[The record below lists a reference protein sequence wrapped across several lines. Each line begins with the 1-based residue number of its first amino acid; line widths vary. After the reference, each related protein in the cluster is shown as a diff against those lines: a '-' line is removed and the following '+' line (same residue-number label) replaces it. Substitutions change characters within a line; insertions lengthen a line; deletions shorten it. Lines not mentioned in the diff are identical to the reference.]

1 MNINREKKQCQ
12 TIKASTIL
20 PPLSLISIPITM
32 LPYLFVKLLVYAK
45 NLVHTESMERKVV
58 LITGAA
64 SGIGEELA
72 YEYAKRGARL
82 SLIDIRKENLVTVA
96 DMARS
101 LGSPDVTIIG
111 ADVSKVE
118 DSKRFIDETMKH
130 FGRLD
135 HLVNNAGVS
144 GIPIL
149 IEDIH
154 DLTKYN
160 PIMDTNFWGAVHGTL
175 YAIPHLK
182 NSKGRI
188 IVVASGCGWFPLP
201 RLSIY
206 NVNIDIS
213 SFQFYFNLLFNLF
226 MSQNNSLTLWYQAS
240 KAATISFF
248 ETLRIELGWSI
259 GITIVTPGFIKTNMA
274 LKAYEE
280 EASLQWIPLGSAN
293 ECAKDIVK
301 SACRG
306 DMYVTNPSWLKA
318 VFPSKLLFPELVDWA
333 ERHIFGLWQK
343 PSCKNGDLRM
353 SKNNQALKTE

>member
-1 MNINREKKQCQ
+1 MSAICNILNVV
-12 TIKASTIL
+12 L

-32 LPYLFVKLLVYAK
+32 LPYLFVKLLIYAK

-206 NVNIDIS
+206 N
-213 SFQFYFNLLFNLF
+213 
-226 MSQNNSLTLWYQAS
+226 AS

-318 VFPSKLLFPELVDWA
+318 VFPSKVLFPELVDWA

-343 PSCKNGDLRM
+343 PSCKNSDLRM
-353 SKNNQALKTE
+353 SKNNQAFKTE